1 MSEFNEV
8 SRAAGSGIDRLNAF
22 TEELHDWSVNG
33 KKPVLASRELRYVLT
48 RQKERLQGFG
58 LQMENTIDHTG
69 GEISGK
75 LARKG
80 LNANAS
86 VLYREAVRR
95 TSIKSGEKVFKTEK
109 EPITFYA
116 TLLEKPGFS
125 DFSCTCPN
133 CGHSGLVSEMR
144 DGCPYCGT
152 VFEIEDV
159 WPVFTSWYS
168 VPGIVERANLTTN
181 LKKYMTMIFVCSF
194 VVMSVICW
202 FVNSDVDPIFREL
215 VSLFTGAITA
225 GMLTFVSYMA
235 YSFFLMGKLFHEA
248 GRSLP
253 LLKGMRTEKKV
264 ESIIRKYEPDFSYPY
279 FEGRLISLLRAIAFT
294 DKRDELSIYEGNE
307 DLSFLDSLIDM
318 QYRGVL
324 QLLSS
329 EVENGVIHL
338 KLKAFMD
345 NYRYD
350 GRVRRRDENYI
361 VCVEKDVDAN
371 TDPEF
376 SLCKVS
382 CRNCGSSFDALHMK
396 KCPYCGSPYKLTH
409 DDWMITSIKKA

>member
-1 MSEFNEV
+1 MSEFNKV
-8 SRAAGSGIDRLNAF
+8 SRAAGMGIDRLNAF
-22 TEELHDWSVNG
+22 TEELHDWSVSG
-33 KKPVLASRELRYVLT
+33 KKPVLASRELRYVLM
-48 RQKERLQGFG
+48 RQQERLHSFG
-58 LQMENTIDHTG
+58 LNMENRIDHTG
-69 GEISGK
+69 DEITGSLAEKGEDIR
-75 LARKG
+75 AR
-80 LNANAS
+80 

-95 TSIKSGEKVFKTEK
+95 LTIKQGEKEVKTEK
-109 EPITFYA
+109 EPIIFYA

-168 VPGIVERANLTTN
+168 VPGIVERATLMPN
-181 LKKYMTMIFVCSF
+181 LKKAMIMIFVGSLA
-194 VVMSVICW
+194 VLSVISW
-202 FVNSDVDPIFREL
+202 FVNSDMDPIFRVL
-215 VSLFTGAITA
+215 VSLFTAA
-225 GMLTFVSYMA
+225 VASGMLTFVSYMA
-235 YSFFLMGKLFHEA
+235 YSLLLLGKVFRQA

-264 ESIIRKYEPDFSYPY
+264 ENIIRKYEPDFSYPY
-279 FEGRLISLLRAIAFT
+279 FEGRLLSLLRAIAFT
-294 DKRDELSIYEGNE
+294 DKRSELSIYEGSE

-329 EVENGVIHL
+329 AVENGVIKL

-350 GRVRRRDENYI
+350 GRIKRRDENYI
-361 VCVEKDVDAN
+361 VTVEKDIDAH
-371 TDPEF
+371 TDLQF
-376 SLCKVS
+376 SLCKVK
-382 CRNCGSSFDALHMK
+382 CHNCGSSFDALHMK
-396 KCPYCGSPYKLTH
+396 KCPYCGTPYKLIH
-409 DDWMITSIKKA
+409 DDWMITSIRKA

>member
-1 MSEFNEV
+1 MSEFSNV

-22 TEELHDWSVNG
+22 TEELHEWSVSG
-33 KKPVLASRELRYVLT
+33 RKPVLASRELRYVLGQ
-48 RQKERLQGFG
+48 QKQRLQSFG
-58 LQMENTIDHTG
+58 LQMENLIDHTG
-69 GEISGK
+69 DEITGR

-80 LNANAS
+80 QSINAS

-95 TSIKSGEKVFKTEK
+95 TSIKSGEKTVKTEK

-159 WPVFTSWYS
+159 WPVFSSWYS
-168 VPGIVERANLTTN
+168 VPGIVERANLMTK
-181 LKKYMTMIFVCSF
+181 LKKSMMTIFFVSF
-194 VVMSVICW
+194 AVLSVISW
-202 FVNSDVDPIFREL
+202 FVNKDIDPVFREL
-215 VSLFTGAITA
+215 VSLFTGAVTA

-235 YSFFLMGKLFHEA
+235 YSIFLLGRVFKEA

-253 LLKGMRTEKKV
+253 LLKGVKTGNKV
-264 ESIIRKYEPDFSYPY
+264 EKFMKQYEPDFSFPY

-294 DKRDELSIYEGNE
+294 NDRRDLSIYEGNE
-307 DLSFLDSLIDM
+307 DLSFLDKLIDM
-318 QYRGVL
+318 QYRGAL
-324 QLLSS
+324 QLLSAKA
-329 EVENGVIHL
+329 EGGVIRM

-345 NYRYD
+345 NRYYD
-350 GRVRRRDENYI
+350 GRVSHRDVNYI
-361 VCVEKDVDAN
+361 VAIEKDIEAH

-376 SLCKVS
+376 SLCKVK

-396 KCPYCGSPYKLTH
+396 KCPYCATPYRLTH
-409 DDWMITSIKKA
+409 DDWMITSIRKA